1 MRLSHNHELIE
12 PVAQFISCKI
22 LAPLDWQTFSDTF
35 AAYLKRRRN
44 TLSSSVDLFPTLACL
59 AAGGE
64 SARAIPVTSAWMLF
78 ILAARLF
85 DDLADGQQL
94 APEWSHFEPAVT
106 SSMAL
111 FALGAANSALAHIGT
126 GTVCKEIT
134 LAFNQALALA
144 TKSQHQEAEIRELS
158 IEQYLGSIAA
168 KTGFI
173 FAVGAWAGGVVAA
186 KEPCQLTVQS
196 LHDYGLNIGIMDQI
210 FDDCQDLAADLAQG
224 VWTLPVFYAL
234 SQAANKERHDLRT
247 ALMAASGGDEVAV
260 ETTVSLINT
269 YDAIPWSLMAA
280 AAYQQRALAAIEAL
294 PEDNKRY
301 LVTYAQRNNAQ
312 SVL

>member
-1 MRLSHNHELIE
+1 MS
-12 PVAQFISCKI
+12 
-22 LAPLDWQTFSDTF
+22 
-35 AAYLKRRRN
+35 
-44 TLSSSVDLFPTLACL
+44 
-59 AAGGE
+59 GE
-64 SARAIPVTSAWMLF
+64 AVPVTAAWTLF

-94 APEWSHFEPAVT
+94 APEWSQFGPAAT

-111 FALGAANSALAHIGT
+111 FALGAANSALAHVGT
-126 GTVCKEIT
+126 GTVCKEVT

-144 TKSQHQEAEIRELS
+144 TKSQYQETEIRELT
-158 IEQYLGSIAA
+158 IEQYLGTIAG

-173 FAVGAWAGGVVAA
+173 FAVGAWAGGMVAA
-186 KEPCQLTVQS
+186 EEPCQPTVQA

-234 SQAANKERHDLRT
+234 SQAADKERHDLRT
-247 ALMAASGGDEVAV
+247 TLIVARGGDEVAV
-260 ETTVSLINT
+260 ETAVSLINA

-280 AAYQQRALAAIEAL
+280 AAYQKRALAAIEAL

-301 LVTYAQRNNAQ
+301 LVEYAQRNNAQ